1 MTATNTP
8 NAAPIA
14 APVAE
19 FTSYTPVLVAVLIAR
34 HFSNLGTV
42 HLSSGGFYVGAFC
55 RIYPM

>member
-19 FTSYTPVLVAVLIAR
+19 FISYIPVLVVVLISR

-42 HLSSGGFYVGAFC
+42 HLSSGGFYVGVFC
-55 RIYPM
+55 RMRPM